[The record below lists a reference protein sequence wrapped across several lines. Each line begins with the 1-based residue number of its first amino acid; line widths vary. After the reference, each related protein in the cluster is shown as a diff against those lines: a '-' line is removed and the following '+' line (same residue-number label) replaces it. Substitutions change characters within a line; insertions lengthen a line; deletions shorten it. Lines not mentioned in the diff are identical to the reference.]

1 MNAHAAPD
9 QQVLRKLLRVA
20 RQVRSREINSD
31 RRLQLRDV
39 YSLCY
44 HIARELDGSFPD
56 LRMMVGDRLAE
67 HGPVQHMW
75 LEIPSGEIY
84 LDPAYDAVDPFQR
97 IRAGKTSD
105 PDFVSTYRNAQDANI
120 DVDDPR
126 NRPELMFKSKSA
138 WDSEA

>member
-9 QQVLRKLLRVA
+9 QQVLRKLLRAA
-20 RQVRSREINSD
+20 RKVRLRLIPSD

-44 HIARELDGSFPD
+44 YIARELDGRFPD
-56 LRMMVGDRLAE
+56 LRIMVGDRESE

-84 LDPAYDAVDPFQR
+84 LDPAYDAIDSFQPV
-97 IRAGKTSD
+97 RAGKTSD
-105 PDFVSTYRNAQDANI
+105 PDFTSTYANGQDANI
-120 DVDDPR
+120 DVNDPR